1 MKETIEKQKQTF
13 KITSLPK
20 IKQQLFRWAQAF
32 DPVCYL
38 DSNSYGKQLY
48 GDYEGL
54 LAVGQ
59 QDQLF
64 YDFNKKDPFVAL
76 RNFHKKTGGWL
87 FGYLSYDL
95 KNKIEKLSSQNP
107 DHVQLPEMHFFQPIY
122 LIKIFHNKIEI
133 ISRKESPSELW
144 AIIKTTPTKPFLD
157 APIIPQNK
165 IKARISK
172 ADYLKTISKIKNHL
186 LLGDIYEMNFCQ
198 EFYVKNINLA
208 PAALFEKFNK
218 ISKAPFSTFYRLD
231 KKYLLSASPER
242 FLKKEGKQLISQPI
256 KGTIKRGKT
265 AKENKQLTQ
274 QLFKSKKDRS
284 ENVMIVDL
292 VRNDL
297 SRTCLPGTVQV
308 KELFGIYP
316 FAQVNHLIS
325 TITGTLAPSMDFA
338 DALKSAFPM
347 GSMTGAPKIRS
358 MELIEQYEQSKR
370 GLYSGAVGYITPEGD
385 FDFNVIIRSMLYDE
399 ASRYLSFQVGGAI
412 VNDSVPALEYEEC
425 LLKVAGIRRALC
437 EA

>member
-1 MKETIEKQKQTF
+1 MKETIDQQKQTF

-20 IKQQLFRWAQAF
+20 IKQQLFRWAQTF
-32 DPVCYL
+32 NPVCYL

-59 QDQLF
+59 QDQIF
-64 YDFNKKDPFVAL
+64 YNFNKKDPFILL

-95 KNKIEKLSSQNP
+95 KNKIENLSSQNP

-122 LIKIFHNKIEI
+122 LIKIFRNKIEI
-133 ISRKESPSELW
+133 ISCKESPADLWKTIKKTPDTPLSESL
-144 AIIKTTPTKPFLD
+144 II
-157 APIIPQNK
+157 APNK
-165 IKARISK
+165 IKSRISK
-172 ADYLKTISKIKNHL
+172 ANYLKTISKIKSNL

-198 EFYVKNINLA
+198 EFYVEDIHLD
-208 PAALFEKFNK
+208 PATLFKKFNK

-256 KGTIKRGKT
+256 KGTIKRGKST
-265 AKENKQLTQ
+265 KENKQLIQ
-274 QLFKSKKDRS
+274 ELFESKKDRS

-325 TITGTLAPSMDFA
+325 TITGTLAPTMDFA
-338 DALKSAFPM
+338 DALKNAFPM

-358 MELIEQYEQSKR
+358 MELIEAYEQSKR
-370 GLYSGAVGYITPEGD
+370 GLYSGAVGYITPEAD
-385 FDFNVIIRSMLYDE
+385 FDFNVIIRSMLYD
-399 ASRYLSFQVGGAI
+399 ASSRYLSFQVGGAI
-412 VNDSVPALEYEEC
+412 VNDSVPTLEYEEC
-425 LLKVAGIRRALC
+425 LLKVAGIRQALC
-437 EA
+437 E

>member
-1 MKETIEKQKQTF
+1 MKEIIDEQKQTF
-13 KITSLPK
+13 KITSLSK
-20 IKQQLFRWAQAF
+20 IKQQLFRWVQAF
-32 DPVCYL
+32 NPVCYL
-38 DSNSYGKQLY
+38 DSNSYGKRLY

-64 YDFNKKDPFVAL
+64 YNFNKKDPFAAL
-76 RNFHKKTGGWL
+76 RDFHEKKGGWL

-107 DHVQLPEMHFFQPIY
+107 DHVLLPEMHFFQPIY
-122 LIKIFHNKIEI
+122 LIKIFQDKIEI
-133 ISRKESPSELW
+133 ISCKEPPRDLW
-144 AIIKTTPTKPFLD
+144 EAIKTTPNTPFSNS
-157 APIIPQNK
+157 PIIDQKK
-165 IKARISK
+165 IKSRISK
-172 ADYLKTISKIKNHL
+172 ADYLKTIYEIKNNL

-198 EFYVKNINLA
+198 EFYVENINLD

-242 FLKKEGKQLISQPI
+242 FLKKEGRQLLSQPI
-256 KGTIKRGKT
+256 KGTIKRGET
-265 AKENKQLTQ
+265 TKENKQLTQ
-274 QLFKSKKDRS
+274 KLFESKKDRS

-297 SRTCLPGTVQV
+297 SRTCIPGTVQV

-338 DALKSAFPM
+338 DALKNAFPM

-370 GLYSGAVGYITPEGD
+370 GLYSGAVGYITPKGD
-385 FDFNVIIRSMLYDE
+385 FDFNVIIRSMLYDVI
-399 ASRYLSFQVGGAI
+399 SRYLSFQVGGAI
-412 VNDSVPALEYEEC
+412 VNDSIPALEYEEC

-437 EA
+437 ES

>member
-1 MKETIEKQKQTF
+1 MKETIDQQKQTF
-13 KITSLPK
+13 KITSLLK
-20 IKQQLFRWAQAF
+20 TKQQLFRWAQAF
-32 DPVCYL
+32 NPVCYL

-48 GDYEGL
+48 GAYEGL

-59 QDQLF
+59 QDQIL
-64 YDFNKKDPFVAL
+64 YNFNEKDPFTVL

-95 KNKIEKLSSQNP
+95 KNKIEKLSSKNP
-107 DHVQLPEMHFFQPIY
+107 DHVKLPEMHFFQPIY
-122 LIKIFHNKIEI
+122 LIKIFRNKIEI
-133 ISRKESPSELW
+133 ISQKESPTELW
-144 AIIKTTPTKPFLD
+144 ETIQTTSNTPLPD
-157 APIIPQNK
+157 APTITPDK
-165 IKARISK
+165 IKSRISK
-172 ADYLKTISKIKNHL
+172 ANYLKTISKIKNNL

-198 EFYVKNINLA
+198 EFYVENIDID
-208 PAALFEKFNK
+208 PAALFKKFNK

-242 FLKKEGKQLISQPI
+242 FLKKEGKKLISQPI

-265 AKENKQLTQ
+265 TKENKELIQE
-274 QLFKSKKDRS
+274 LFESKKDRS

-338 DALKSAFPM
+338 DALKNAFPM

-358 MELIEQYEQSKR
+358 MELIEAYEQSKR
-370 GLYSGAVGYITPEGD
+370 GLYSGAVGYITPEAN
-385 FDFNVIIRSMLYDE
+385 FDFNVIIRSMLYD
-399 ASRYLSFQVGGAI
+399 ASSRYLSFQVGGAI
-412 VNDSVPALEYEEC
+412 VNDSVPELEYEEC
-425 LLKVAGIRRALC
+425 LLKVAGIRNALC
-437 EA
+437 K